1 MNRPPISMGKSAA
14 FSVRGSESYG
24 GRRELPLIA
33 PLSHL
38 AAAVIGM
45 LFFGAFAG
53 VALPAAFI
61 TPFNPHTLADTHMAV
76 IGWITMSAL
85 GASYQLT
92 PVILAAPLVWSKF
105 VRWQFPIYFIGAVT
119 LIFGFWYMRPWY
131 IITGGSLI
139 CIAVAHHITV
149 LIVSIIKSPNKPL
162 TAKFILTA
170 FIYLLCV
177 ISFGITAGLNLQY
190 GFLGQWTYSFVLT
203 HLTIGVAG
211 WLLTILTG
219 VSYTLIPMFSLTHGH
234 NQKLG
239 EYVLYINTSGVVVFA
254 LSTVFAVPWIPYIGM
269 LVLLAGLTLYAYDVW
284 QMYSKRLRKKLEPA
298 QIHAIAG
305 MVYMCVGFP
314 FAMVLI
320 FRARN
325 EPHVFIAAGVII
337 IVGAFGQH
345 ITGYMYKI
353 VPFLVWHTRYG
364 PDAGVKKVPLLKDL
378 LDQRATVAALVL
390 TNIGILTIVF
400 GAFFSQADVV
410 IAGSIVLEI
419 GFIIVGYVI
428 FRVLSHLRLKD
439 IFTA

>member
-1 MNRPPISMGKSAA
+1 MNRPPISMGVAGA
-14 FSVRGSESYG
+14 FSVRGNESFG

-38 AAAVIGM
+38 AAAIIGM

-61 TPFNPHTLADTHMAV
+61 TPFNPHTLADVHMAV
-76 IGWITMSAL
+76 IGWITMSVL

-131 IITGGSLI
+131 IVTGGSLI
-139 CIAVAHHITV
+139 FLAVAHHVTV
-149 LIVSIIKSPNKPL
+149 LIASIIKSPNKPL

-170 FIYLLCV
+170 LIYLLFV

-190 GFLGQWTYSFVLT
+190 GFFGQWTNSFILT
-203 HLTIGVAG
+203 HLTIGIAG

-234 NQKLG
+234 SQKLG
-239 EYVLYINTSGVVVFA
+239 EYVLIINTSGVVVFA
-254 LSTVFAVPWIPYIGM
+254 LSTVFAVPWFPYIGM
-269 LVLLAGLTLYAYDVW
+269 LVLLAGLALYAYDVW
-284 QMYSKRLRKKLEPA
+284 QMYRKRLRKKLEPA
-298 QIHAIAG
+298 QLHAIAG
-305 MVYMCVGFP
+305 MAYLCVGFP
-314 FAMVLI
+314 FAMALI
-320 FRARN
+320 YRASYT
-325 EPHVFIAAGVII
+325 PHLFIAAGVMI

-364 PDAGVKKVPLLKDL
+364 PDAGIKKVPLLKDL
-378 LDQRATVAALVL
+378 LDHRATITALIL
-390 TNIGILTIVF
+390 TNIGILIIVF
-400 GAFFSQADVV
+400 GALFSSGAVVTAGSVVLELGFVV
-410 IAGSIVLEI
+410 I
-419 GFIIVGYVI
+419 GYVI
-428 FRVLSHLRLKD
+428 FRVLSHLRLAD
-439 IFTA
+439 IFST